1 MMQLGQILHRISH
14 VTNKEIERVYT
25 PCLVSELHAHLLY
38 TKECRAQDREGKS
51 SITNS
56 DLCSIPYYE
65 CDLQSRSSQLC
76 PPTT

>member
-51 SITNS
+51 SIVHT
-56 DLCSIPYYE
+56 
-65 CDLQSRSSQLC
+65 QLGFV
-76 PPTT
+76 